1 MFGKTDL
8 QKRSIKLHKEDVESL
23 SLSFE
28 SSDSED
34 VQPIKQKQPK
44 KSYSYMKFIIIHKS
58 YTENISRNHKKI
70 STDKYVEYIRN
81 QNFDSSYFEVLSA
94 YGALK
99 PYFDIEKI
107 PVDQPNLIYDL
118 IGDLR
123 TWFSKE
129 TGEELGDYILTHNKH
144 SVNHEGLSYHLIFY
158 ERETIQSNILNL
170 LNNFLEAHPEYVKF
184 MDGSVYS
191 NNRLFKSV
199 NQIGVDKK
207 NKRLSQYE
215 EDMHVIINK
224 DQNDES
230 IAQSIIQNT
239 QECEPIKYNFKTV
252 KRTKS
257 KHISNYTN
265 SKLKQPTIII
275 HNHINKDDDKFVPI
289 KETNKVNMDDEIYGK
304 AFALNLKRDK
314 LNDYVK
320 EYINELL
327 EYYDKNK
334 TFDGY
339 KQSKE
344 QILII
349 LKLIE

>member
-1 MFGKTDL
+1 MSGKNIS
-8 QKRSIKLHKEDVESL
+8 QKQSIESFKKYEVDNDDEL
-23 SLSFE
+23 DISLD
-28 SSDSED
+28 SSDSEI
-34 VQPIKQKQPK
+34 VKPIKQKPSKKPVPIKQKQSERLYPK
-44 KSYSYMKFIIIHKS
+44 NPDQIMKFIMIRKS
-58 YTENISRNHKKI
+58 YMENKLRNHRTI
-70 STDKYVEYIRN
+70 CTDKYLEYIRN
-81 QNFDSSYFEVLSA
+81 PNFTSSYFEVLSA
-94 YGALK
+94 YKALK

-129 TGEELGDYILTHNKH
+129 TGEEMGEYILTHNKH
-144 SVNHEGLSYHLIFY
+144 SVSHEGLSYHLIFY
-158 ERETIQSNILNL
+158 ERKTTQDNILNL
-170 LNNFLEAHPEYVKF
+170 LNNFLEAHPEYVTY

-191 NNRLFKSV
+191 KDRLFRSV

-230 IAQSIIQNT
+230 IAQSIIQN
-239 QECEPIKYNFKTV
+239 IKDCKSIDHNFEAV
-252 KRTKS
+252 KRPRS
-257 KHISNYTN
+257 RHISNFTTT

-275 HNHINKDDDKFVPI
+275 HNHINKDDDKFVPT
-289 KETNKVNMDDEIYGK
+289 KETNKANMDDEIYGK

-320 EYINELL
+320 
-327 EYYDKNK
+327 K
-334 TFDGY
+334 
-339 KQSKE
+339 
-344 QILII
+344 
-349 LKLIE
+349 

>member
-1 MFGKTDL
+1 MSKRYNKIP
-8 QKRSIKLHKEDVESL
+8 KRSLIKLETIPDSNEEVKVEDLKLIVKYIE
-23 SLSFE
+23 
-28 SSDSED
+28 
-34 VQPIKQKQPK
+34 
-44 KSYSYMKFIIIHKS
+44 IHKS
-58 YTENISRNHKKI
+58 YTENKYRNHFKMNVPNYLKTI
-70 STDKYVEYIRN
+70 KV
-81 QNFDSSYFEVLSA
+81 QNFKSSLFEVLSA
-94 YGALK
+94 YKALK

-129 TGEELGDYILTHNKH
+129 TGEELGEYILTHNKH
-144 SVNHEGLSYHLIFY
+144 SVSHEGLSYHLIFY
-158 ERETIQSNILNL
+158 ERKTTQDNILNL
-170 LNNFLEAHPEYVKF
+170 LNNFLEAHPEYVTY

-191 NNRLFKSV
+191 KDRLFRSV

-224 DQNDES
+224 EQNDES
-230 IAQSIIQNT
+230 IAQSIIQNIKD
-239 QECEPIKYNFKTV
+239 CKSIDHNFEPV
-252 KRTKS
+252 KRPRS
-257 KHISNYTN
+257 RHISNFTTT

-275 HNHINKDDDKFVPI
+275 HNHINKDDDKFVPT
-289 KETNKVNMDDEIYGK
+289 KETNKANMDDEIYGK

-327 EYYDKNK
+327 DYYAQNK

>member
-1 MFGKTDL
+1 MFGKNKPQSKFIGFKVDDEPFD
-8 QKRSIKLHKEDVESL
+8 I
-23 SLSFE
+23 SFD

-34 VQPIKQKQPK
+34 VQPIEQKQPE
-44 KSYSYMKFIIIHKS
+44 KSYPEMKFILIHKS
-58 YTENISRNHKKI
+58 YTENKLRNYQNI
-70 STDKYVEYIRN
+70 STDKYLECIRN
-81 QNFDSSYFEVLSA
+81 KNFTSSYFEVLSA

-144 SVNHEGLSYHLIFY
+144 SVSHEGLSYHLIFY

-199 NQIGVDKK
+199 NQIGINKK
-207 NKRLSQYE
+207 GRCLSE
-215 EDMHVIINK
+215 FKDDMHVIINK
-224 DQNDES
+224 EQNDETLT
-230 IAQSIIQNT
+230 QSIIQNT
-239 QECEPIKYNFKTV
+239 QECESIKYNFKAV
-252 KRTKS
+252 KRPKS
-257 KHISNYTN
+257 KHISNYTK
-265 SKLKQPTIII
+265 SKVKQPTIII
-275 HNHINKDDDKFVPI
+275 HNHINKDDDKFVPT
-289 KETNKVNMDDEIYGK
+289 KETNKANMDDEIYGK

-327 EYYDKNK
+327 EYYTQNK